1 MIGVSG
7 VMFLHER
14 WFTDESRFPVQYDLA
29 LTARTWIPVAIAL
42 GITALAALVWRSAG
56 RRPIVP
62 GPIELGVKW
71 DNYQKLL
78 SWMPLV
84 IGVHTAVTLLVSGI
98 GLRLF
103 VPNLDL
109 PVNFLGALIGLGEI
123 AIALS
128 FIYGALT
135 RLGAVALAVV
145 WVVGAVYFGPV
156 RLLEH
161 SLFLGIAFFLF
172 AAGRGPLAFDMSIE
186 RLHRPIERLM
196 PYAVPVLRILT
207 GLSIAV
213 VAFTEKLWNPAMG
226 LAFLAEHHF
235 NFFPALGLPAVGD
248 PEFLFIAGV
257 VELTF
262 GLLLMSGV
270 FVRLIILILWLP
282 FNLTL
287 PLLGWTEL
295 VGHLPIYGIMGLL
308 LIWGEAQPEAAKAM
322 VEGVEEHADGVTAAE
337 DPQPSRQRRD

>member
-1 MIGVSG
+1 ML
-7 VMFLHER
+7 LHER
-14 WFTDESRFPVQYDLA
+14 WFTEESRFPVQYDLA
-29 LTARTWIPVAIAL
+29 LTPRTWIPLAVAV
-42 GITALAALVWRSAG
+42 GITALAVVVWRARG
-56 RRPIVP
+56 RRPLVP
-62 GPIELGVKW
+62 GPIELGMKW
-71 DNYQKLL
+71 QNYQDLL

-103 VPNLDL
+103 VPNLEL
-109 PVNFLGALIGLGEI
+109 PANFLGAILGLAEI

-135 RLGAVALAVV
+135 RFGAVALAGV
-145 WVVGAVYFGPV
+145 WLAGAIFFGPV

-172 AAGRGPLAFDMSIE
+172 AAGRGPLAFDMSLE
-186 RLHRPIERLM
+186 RLHKPVERLM
-196 PYAVPVLRILT
+196 PHAVTVLRVLT
-207 GLSIAV
+207 GLSIVV

-226 LAFLAEHHF
+226 LAFLAEHPF
-235 NFFPALGLPAVGD
+235 NFFPALGLSAIGD

-270 FVRLIILILWLP
+270 FVRLIILALWLP

-287 PLLGWTEL
+287 PLLGWSEL

-308 LIWGEAQPEAAKAM
+308 LIWGEARPEADQAM
-322 VEGVEEHADGVTAAE
+322 VEGVADRAENSGGVKKE
-337 DPQPSRQRRD
+337 RH

>member
-1 MIGVSG
+1 
-7 VMFLHER
+7 
-14 WFTDESRFPVQYDLA
+14 FPVQFELA
-29 LTARTWIPVAIAL
+29 LTPRTWIPLGISL
-42 GITALAALVWRSAG
+42 GITAFAVVVWRVRG
-56 RRPIVP
+56 RRPLVP
-62 GPIELGVKW
+62 GPVELGMKW
-71 DNYQKLL
+71 ENYQDLL
-78 SWMPLV
+78 SWMPMV

-109 PVNFLGALIGLGEI
+109 PENFLGALLGLAEI
-123 AIALS
+123 SIALS
-128 FIYGALT
+128 LIYGALT
-135 RLGAVALAVV
+135 RFGAIALAGV
-145 WVVGAVYFGPV
+145 WLAGAILFGPM

-196 PYAVPVLRILT
+196 PYAVTVLRVLT
-207 GLSIAV
+207 GLSIVV

-226 LAFLAEHHF
+226 LAFLAEHPF
-235 NFFPALGLPAVGD
+235 NFFPALGLSSIGD

-308 LIWGEAQPEAAKAM
+308 LIWGEARPEADQAM
-322 VEGVEEHADGVTAAE
+322 VKGVAERAGAREG
-337 DPQPSRQRRD
+337 